1 MVIPDSS
8 FFKEGSFGNQQPADQ
23 TIWVLIPR
31 LSDYLAWVQDD
42 PLSFISLNR
51 ISKPCELM
59 ITPSMPVPG
68 YLGTDVG
75 HSLEGC
81 PFTMSFYIMHNVAQ
95 TSLPLYFWRRMKY
108 YNVAQTS
115 LPLYF
120 WRRMK
125 YYNVAQT
132 SPGSQSCWLLHLM
145 LLFVLQVM
153 TE

>member
-1 MVIPDSS
+1 M
-8 FFKEGSFGNQQPADQ
+8 GTNNQLNQPP
-23 TIWVLIPR
+23 IWVLIPR